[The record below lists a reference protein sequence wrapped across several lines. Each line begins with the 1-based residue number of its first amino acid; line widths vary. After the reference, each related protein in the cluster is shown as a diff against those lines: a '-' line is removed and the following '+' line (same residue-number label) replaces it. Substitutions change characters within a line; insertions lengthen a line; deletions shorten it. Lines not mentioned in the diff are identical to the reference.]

1 MENTILF
8 DKLKLMPALL
18 KKKGGAE
25 MPVCEVGGII
35 VSEEI
40 CKVCDDTYKVR
51 RTFKN
56 VGKEAIEAQF
66 IFDVAATYSP
76 ARFTIPSVSYNGN
89 ARSDGTEPHGWEKD
103 GVAWTYS
110 SDRVSVPACTVF
122 ENKECVTAL
131 FASELSKANLI
142 CSASVIFAEDDK
154 RHRILWP
161 DSNVPLEY
169 TDHDVSSEGYEN
181 FMTIAPNEEFVC
193 EVYLFCSVPKWENYG
208 MATLIDR
215 LCDIFPF
222 KHKAHIDAQL
232 ARKAGYAQLE
242 AHTRL
247 LENGV
252 YMVGNALRDRPD
264 GDGQY
269 MPHEVYECG
278 WSGQC
283 CSAARHYL
291 EKWKRDGEEKY
302 LKMGLSCLDAWCDSQ
317 FDNGLLQINYAR
329 ALNKKYLPADVC
341 NLGWFAHELMLA
353 SKLLEGT
360 EHARPRYFECAE
372 KTLKFLIAGYTDED
386 AFGMRW
392 DMDGRK
398 VASGGSAGGFVL
410 MALCL
415 AYKITGKQEYLDYAI
430 KTDEFYF
437 KRDTSDFCITAGA
450 LDCRCIDKEGAYPF
464 IVSALELYDVTG
476 DKKYIERAEMAA
488 YYFVSWMFFFD
499 AQYEEETEFDRVGY
513 YTSGGTAVSTQHH
526 AIDPWGVAIIPECL
540 RLAKELNKPMWR
552 DIAYRLWCNAIMCI
566 NLDESNLWHGHHRP
580 WGMQSEA
587 FFQARWAR
595 KAYNFAPRERA
606 RLNDLYANW
615 TATYRLTTIDKVLE
629 MEGNTDFFDK

>member
-25 MPVCEVGGII
+25 MPVCEVGGIT

-40 CKVCDDTYKVR
+40 CKVYDDTYKVR

-142 CSASVIFAEDDK
+142 CSVSVIFAEDDK

-181 FMTIAPNEEFVC
+181 FMTLAPNEDFVC

-222 KHKAHIDAQL
+222 RHKAHIDAQL

-317 FDNGLLQINYAR
+317 RENGLLQLNYAR
-329 ALNKKYLPADVC
+329 YLNKKYLPADVC
-341 NLGWFAHELMLA
+341 NLAWFAHELMLA
-353 SKLLEGT
+353 AKLLENT
-360 EHARPRYFECAE
+360 EHARPRYVESAE
-372 KTLKFLIAGYTDED
+372 KLLQFFIANYTDDD

-415 AYKITGKQEYLDYAI
+415 AYKITGKREYLDYAI

-437 KRDTSDFCITAGA
+437 KRDISDFCITAGA

-476 DKKYIERAEMAA
+476 DKKYVERAEMAA

-499 AQYEEETEFDRVGY
+499 AQYEEETEFERVGY

-566 NLDESNLWHGHHRP
+566 NLDESTLWHGHHRP

-595 KAYNFAPRERA
+595 KTYNFAPRERA

-615 TATYRLTTIDKVLE
+615 TSTYRLTTIDKVLAA
-629 MEGNTDFFDK
+629 EGNTDFFDK